1 VFKSVKKSG
10 ALGVLL
16 LVAVVGANQ
25 AQAAGV
31 LAGTD
36 IENVAEVSY
45 TIGTVSTTTP
55 SNPVTLRVAEVLD
68 VNVTSQA
75 PTTGVPVDA
84 GDTQRVVRY
93 VVTNTGNAAETF
105 LLVTTSTIAGDD
117 FDPVQ
122 SSPSIYLDRDNN
134 GLISAPDEVYV
145 PGSNDPDLAADASIS
160 VLVVNNIPA
169 GLVDNNQ
176 GLTRLTASARTGT
189 GAAGTVVVNGG
200 NGVSGRVV
208 DAIVGA
214 NGADDEDTGFYV
226 VRGVSLT
233 AVKTQSVLDQFNG
246 SSPVPGARVTYSI
259 VVNMTGSGTATDA
272 VFTDEIPAGTTYV
285 AGSLTLNA
293 QPRTDAVGD
302 DDAEFIAAGPARV
315 RVDLGDLQSTS
326 GPQTITFAV
335 TINTN

>member
-1 VFKSVKKSG
+1 MFKFVKLSG
-10 ALGVLL
+10 ALGVLSL
-16 LVAVVGANQ
+16 AVAVGSNQ

-45 TIGTVSTTTP
+45 TIGTVATTTP

-84 GDTQRVVRY
+84 GDSQQVVRFI
-93 VVTNTGNAAETF
+93 VTNTGNATETF
-105 LLVTTSTIAGDD
+105 LLETTSTITGDE

-122 SSPSIYLDRDNN
+122 SSPSIYLDVDNTGTIT
-134 GLISAPDEVYV
+134 GLDVVYV
-145 PGSNDPDLAADASIS
+145 PGSNDPVLTADQAIS

-169 GLVDNNQ
+169 GLVDSDE

-189 GAAGTVVVNGG
+189 GVAGTVISNGG
-200 NGVSGRVV
+200 NGISGRVV

-214 NGADDEDTGFYV
+214 NGADDEDSGFYV

-233 AVKTQSVLDQFNG
+233 AVKTQTVVDQFSG
-246 SSPVPGARVTYSI
+246 SSPIPGARINYSI
-259 VVNMTGSGTATDA
+259 VVNMTGSGTAAGA
-272 VFTDEIPAGTTYV
+272 VFSDEIPAGTTYLP
-285 AGSLTLNA
+285 GSLTINA
-293 QPRTDAVGD
+293 QPLTDAASD
-302 DDAEFIAAGPARV
+302 DDGEFIAASPARV
-315 RVDLGDLQSTS
+315 RVELGDLDSAS